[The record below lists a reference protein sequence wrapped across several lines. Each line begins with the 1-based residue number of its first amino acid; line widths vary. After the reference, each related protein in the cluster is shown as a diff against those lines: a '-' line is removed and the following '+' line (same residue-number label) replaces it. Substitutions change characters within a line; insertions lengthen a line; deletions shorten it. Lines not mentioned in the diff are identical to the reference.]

1 MRRTFASKSM
11 LSSKMVGFE
20 TKSMINPISFGL
32 RSDGGGGGGSN
43 MSITTYEL
51 QSLIS
56 IQQLYMVN
64 LSEKLYTQIPVDFPQ
79 YLKLRSVAYNA
90 IDKYKDNEALS
101 VLFKIT
107 VDGITG
113 AINAYG
119 LNTSNTETQVQNL
132 YLQGVLQ
139 EIINGVNVKKAFDET
154 SGTLEM
160 KQTFQLAPL
169 FQYYISLY
177 GVPDPGVGF
186 DPVKLSLVLS
196 AMENS
201 GIDPYK

>member
-1 MRRTFASKSM
+1 M
-11 LSSKMVGFE
+11 LNSKMVGFE
-20 TKSMINPISFGL
+20 TKSIINPIRLDDGGNVGTGGGM
-32 RSDGGGGGGSN
+32 GGGGGGTN
-43 MSITTYEL
+43 ITDVEL

-56 IQQLYMVN
+56 IQQLYTVN
-64 LSEKLYTQIPVDFPQ
+64 LSERLYYQIPVDFPQ

-90 IDKYKDNEALS
+90 IEKYKDNAALS
-101 VLFKIT
+101 LLFKIT
-107 VDGITG
+107 VEGITG

-132 YLQGVLQ
+132 YLQNTLQ

-154 SGTLEM
+154 SGTLAM

-169 FQYYISLY
+169 FRYYISLY
-177 GVPDPGVGF
+177 GVPEPGVGF
-186 DPVKLSLVLS
+186 DPVKLSLVLT

-201 GIDPYK
+201 GIEPY